1 MWRRVSRAS
10 FVRNGSPG
18 LQRLQMIAVVLWSHY
33 GDMDEVADVV
43 AVMNCGMV
51 MHAFIARGS
60 GDTKAAR

>member
-1 MWRRVSRAS
+1 
-10 FVRNGSPG
+10 
-18 LQRLQMIAVVLWSHY
+18 MIAVVLWSHY